1 MRSVVASTKCITISI
16 LLSAALFA
24 ACGDSSSTSSDTQRT
39 NISVPQNSSIG
50 IESSICTDTVAVPCN
65 VNGLDSCEYGTLVDN
80 RDGQVYKTVKIGC
93 QWWMAENLNYRY
105 LQPTEELDSSSFCY
119 NDSIEYCAKYG
130 RLYTWSAAMDS
141 AGLFSNSGKGCG
153 NNTFCN
159 LDSVVVQGVCPEGW
173 HVPVDLEFDILAFA
187 VGGYYPNGGKVL
199 KSASDWADNG
209 NGADAFGFSALPAGF
224 VFAYNGERYNNM
236 YYDAQFWSTT
246 ECCSPMNSSGAGLR
260 MDENNDYA
268 YLNNSEKYY
277 GFSVRCVRD
286 HEWKL
291 WNPPDEK

>member
-1 MRSVVASTKCITISI
+1 MNASTKCVAISM
-16 LLSAALFA
+16 LLSAAMLA
-24 ACGDSSSTSSDTQRT
+24 ACGDSSSTGSETQR
-39 NISVPQNSSIG
+39 PDGQQNSSSS
-50 IESSICTDTVAVPCN
+50 IESSLCTDTVAAPCN
-65 VNGLDSCEYGTLVDN
+65 VNGLDSCKYGTLVDN

-119 NDSIEYCAKYG
+119 NDSMDYCAKYG

-173 HVPVDLEFDILAFA
+173 HIPVDVEFDILAFA
-187 VGGYYPNGGKVL
+187 VGKYNPNGGKVL
-199 KSASDWADNG
+199 KSANDWGDNG
-209 NGADAFGFSALPAGF
+209 NGSDAFGFSALPAGF
-224 VFAYNGERYNNM
+224 VFNGERYDNM
-236 YYDAQFWSTT
+236 FYTARFWSTT
-246 ECCSPMNSSGAGLR
+246 ECCSPMNSAGASLQ
-260 MDENNDYA
+260 MDHNDYA
-268 YLNNSEKYY
+268 RLMNSDKFFS
-277 GFSVRCVRD
+277 FSVRCVKD

-291 WNPPDEK
+291 WNPPNEK

>member
-1 MRSVVASTKCITISI
+1 M
-16 LLSAALFA
+16 LLSAAMLA
-24 ACGDSSSTSSDTQRT
+24 ACGDSSSTGSETQR
-39 NISVPQNSSIG
+39 PDGLQNSSSS
-50 IESSICTDTVAVPCN
+50 IESSLCTDTVAAPCN
-65 VNGLDSCEYGTLVDN
+65 VNGLDSCKYGTLVDN

-119 NDSIEYCAKYG
+119 NDSMDYCAKYG

-173 HVPVDLEFDILAFA
+173 HIPVDVEFDILAFA
-187 VGGYYPNGGKVL
+187 VGKYSPNGGKVL
-199 KSASDWADNG
+199 KSASDWGDDG
-209 NGADAFGFSALPAGF
+209 NGSDAFGFSALPAGF
-224 VFAYNGERYNNM
+224 VFNGERYDNM
-236 YYDAQFWSTT
+236 FYTARFWSTT
-246 ECCSPMNSSGAGLR
+246 ECCSPMNSAGASLQ
-260 MDENNDYA
+260 MDHNDYA
-268 YLNNSEKYY
+268 RLMNSDKFFS
-277 GFSVRCVRD
+277 FSVRCVKD

-291 WNPPDEK
+291 WNPPNEK

>member
-1 MRSVVASTKCITISI
+1 MNASTKCVAISM
-16 LLSAALFA
+16 LLSAAMLA
-24 ACGDSSSTSSDTQRT
+24 ACGDSSSTGSETQR
-39 NISVPQNSSIG
+39 PDGLQNSSSS
-50 IESSICTDTVAVPCN
+50 IESSLCTDTVAAPCN
-65 VNGLDSCEYGTLVDN
+65 VNGLDSCKYGTLVDN

-119 NDSIEYCAKYG
+119 NDSMDYCAKYG

-173 HVPVDLEFDILAFA
+173 HIPVDVEFDILAFA
-187 VGGYYPNGGKVL
+187 VGKYSPNGGKVL
-199 KSASDWADNG
+199 KSASDWGDDG
-209 NGADAFGFSALPAGF
+209 NGSDAFGFSALPAGF
-224 VFAYNGERYNNM
+224 VFNGERYDNM
-236 YYDAQFWSTT
+236 FYTARFWSTT
-246 ECCSPMNSSGAGLR
+246 ECCSPMNSAGASLQ
-260 MDENNDYA
+260 MDHNDYA
-268 YLNNSEKYY
+268 RLMNSDKFFS
-277 GFSVRCVRD
+277 FSVRCVKD

-291 WNPPDEK
+291 WNPPNEK

>member
-1 MRSVVASTKCITISI
+1 MNASTKCVAISM
-16 LLSAALFA
+16 LLSAAMLA
-24 ACGDSSSTSSDTQRT
+24 ACGDSSSTGSETQR
-39 NISVPQNSSIG
+39 PDGQQNSSSS
-50 IESSICTDTVAVPCN
+50 IESSLCTDTVAAPCN
-65 VNGLDSCEYGTLVDN
+65 VNGLDSCKYGTLVDN

-119 NDSIEYCAKYG
+119 NDLMDYCAKYG

-173 HVPVDLEFDILAFA
+173 HIPVDVEFDILAFA
-187 VGGYYPNGGKVL
+187 VGKYSPNGGKVL
-199 KSASDWADNG
+199 KSASDWGDNG
-209 NGADAFGFSALPAGF
+209 NGSDAFGFSALPAGF
-224 VFAYNGERYNNM
+224 VFNGERYDNM
-236 YYDAQFWSTT
+236 FYTARFWSTT
-246 ECCSPMNSSGAGLR
+246 ECCSPMNSAGASLQ
-260 MDENNDYA
+260 MDHNDYA
-268 YLNNSEKYY
+268 RLMNSDKFFS
-277 GFSVRCVRD
+277 FSVRCVKD

>member
-1 MRSVVASTKCITISI
+1 M
-16 LLSAALFA
+16 LLSAAMLA
-24 ACGDSSSTSSDTQRT
+24 ACGDSSSTGSETQR
-39 NISVPQNSSIG
+39 PDGQQNSSSS
-50 IESSICTDTVAVPCN
+50 IESSLCTDTVAAPCN
-65 VNGLDSCEYGTLVDN
+65 VNGLDSCKYGTLVDN

-119 NDSIEYCAKYG
+119 NDSMDYCAKYG

-173 HVPVDLEFDILAFA
+173 HIPVDVEFDILAFA
-187 VGGYYPNGGKVL
+187 VGKYFPNGGKVL
-199 KSASDWADNG
+199 KSASDWGDNG
-209 NGADAFGFSALPAGF
+209 NGSDAFGFSALPAGF
-224 VFAYNGERYNNM
+224 VFNGERYDNM
-236 YYDAQFWSTT
+236 FYTARFWSTT
-246 ECCSPMNSSGAGLR
+246 ECCSPMNSAGASLQ
-260 MDENNDYA
+260 MDHNDYA
-268 YLNNSEKYY
+268 RLMNSDKFFS
-277 GFSVRCVRD
+277 FSVRCVKD

>member
-1 MRSVVASTKCITISI
+1 MNASTKCVAISM
-16 LLSAALFA
+16 LLSAAMLA
-24 ACGDSSSTSSDTQRT
+24 ACGDSSSTGSETQR
-39 NISVPQNSSIG
+39 PDGQQNSSSS
-50 IESSICTDTVAVPCN
+50 IESSLCTDTVAAPCN
-65 VNGLDSCEYGTLVDN
+65 VNGLDSCKYGTLVDN

-119 NDSIEYCAKYG
+119 NDSMDYCAKYG

-173 HVPVDLEFDILAFA
+173 HIPVDVEFDILAFA
-187 VGGYYPNGGKVL
+187 VGKYSPNGGKVL
-199 KSASDWADNG
+199 KSASDWGDNG
-209 NGADAFGFSALPAGF
+209 NGSDAFGFSALPAGF
-224 VFAYNGERYNNM
+224 VFNGERYDNM
-236 YYDAQFWSTT
+236 FYTARFWSTT
-246 ECCSPMNSSGAGLR
+246 ECCSPMNSAGASLQ
-260 MDENNDYA
+260 MDHNDYA
-268 YLNNSEKYY
+268 RLMNSDKFFS
-277 GFSVRCVRD
+277 FSVRCVKD

>member
-1 MRSVVASTKCITISI
+1 MNASTKCVAISM
-16 LLSAALFA
+16 LLSAAMLA
-24 ACGDSSSTSSDTQRT
+24 ACGDSSSTGSETQR
-39 NISVPQNSSIG
+39 PDGQQNSSSS
-50 IESSICTDTVAVPCN
+50 IESSLCTDTVAAPCN
-65 VNGLDSCEYGTLVDN
+65 VNGLDSCKYGTLVDN

-119 NDSIEYCAKYG
+119 NDSMDYCAKYG

-173 HVPVDLEFDILAFA
+173 HIPVDVEFDILAFA
-187 VGGYYPNGGKVL
+187 VGKYFPNGGKVL
-199 KSASDWADNG
+199 KSASDWGDNG
-209 NGADAFGFSALPAGF
+209 NGSDAFGFSALPAGF
-224 VFAYNGERYNNM
+224 VFNGERYDNM
-236 YYDAQFWSTT
+236 FYTARFWSTT
-246 ECCSPMNSSGAGLR
+246 ECCSPMNSAGASLQ
-260 MDENNDYA
+260 MDHNDYA
-268 YLNNSEKYY
+268 RLMNSDKFFS
-277 GFSVRCVRD
+277 FSVRCVKD

>member
-1 MRSVVASTKCITISI
+1 MNASTKCVAISM
-16 LLSAALFA
+16 LLSAAMLA
-24 ACGDSSSTSSDTQRT
+24 ACGDSSSTGSETQR
-39 NISVPQNSSIG
+39 PDGQQNSSSS
-50 IESSICTDTVAVPCN
+50 IESSLCTDTVAAPCN
-65 VNGLDSCEYGTLVDN
+65 VNGLDSCKYGTLVDN

-119 NDSIEYCAKYG
+119 NDSMDYCAKYG

-173 HVPVDLEFDILAFA
+173 HIPVDVEFDILAFA
-187 VGGYYPNGGKVL
+187 VGKYSPNGGKVL
-199 KSASDWADNG
+199 KSASDWGDNG
-209 NGADAFGFSALPAGF
+209 NGSDAFGFSALPAGF
-224 VFAYNGERYNNM
+224 VFNGERYDNM
-236 YYDAQFWSTT
+236 FYTARFWSTT
-246 ECCSPMNSSGAGLR
+246 ECCSPMNSAGASLQ
-260 MDENNDYA
+260 MDHNDYA
-268 YLNNSEKYY
+268 RLMNSDKFFN
-277 GFSVRCVRD
+277 FSVRCVKD

>member
-39 NISVPQNSSIG
+39 NISGPQNSSIG
-50 IESSICTDTVAVPCN
+50 IESSLCTDTVAVPCN
-65 VNGLDSCEYGTLVDN
+65 VNGLDSCKYGTLVDN

-93 QWWMAENLNYRY
+93 QWWMVENLNYRY
-105 LQPTEELDSSSFCY
+105 LQPTEDLDSSSFCY

-153 NNTFCN
+153 SNTFCS
-159 LDSVVVQGVCPEGW
+159 LDSVVVRGVCPEGW
-173 HVPVDLEFDILAFA
+173 HIPVDVEFDILAFA
-187 VGGYYPNGGKVL
+187 VGKYSPNGGKVL
-199 KSASDWADNG
+199 KSASDWGDNG
-209 NGADAFGFSALPAGF
+209 NGSDAFGFSALPAGF
-224 VFAYNGERYNNM
+224 VFNGERYDNM
-236 YYDAQFWSTT
+236 FYTARFWSTT
-246 ECCSPMNSSGAGLR
+246 ECCSPMNSAGASLQ
-260 MDENNDYA
+260 MDHNDYA
-268 YLNNSEKYY
+268 RLMNSDKFFS
-277 GFSVRCVRD
+277 FSVRCVKD

-291 WNPPDEK
+291 WNPPNEK

>member
-1 MRSVVASTKCITISI
+1 MNASTKCVAISM
-16 LLSAALFA
+16 LLSAAMLA
-24 ACGDSSSTSSDTQRT
+24 ACGDSSSTGSETQR
-39 NISVPQNSSIG
+39 PDGQQNSSSS
-50 IESSICTDTVAVPCN
+50 IESSLCTDTVAAPCN
-65 VNGLDSCEYGTLVDN
+65 VNGLDSCKYGTLVDN

-119 NDSIEYCAKYG
+119 NDSMDYCAKYG

-173 HVPVDLEFDILAFA
+173 HIPVDVEFDILAFA
-187 VGGYYPNGGKVL
+187 VGKYSPNGGKVL
-199 KSASDWADNG
+199 KSASDWGDNG
-209 NGADAFGFSALPAGF
+209 NGSDAFGFSALPAGF
-224 VFAYNGERYNNM
+224 VFNGERYDNM
-236 YYDAQFWSTT
+236 FYTARFWSTT
-246 ECCSPMNSSGAGLR
+246 ECCSPMNSAGASLQ
-260 MDENNDYA
+260 MDHNDYA
-268 YLNNSEKYY
+268 RLMNSDKFFS
-277 GFSVRCVRD
+277 FSVRCVKD

-291 WNPPDEK
+291 WNPPNEK

>member
-1 MRSVVASTKCITISI
+1 MNASTKCVAISM
-16 LLSAALFA
+16 LLSAAMLA
-24 ACGDSSSTSSDTQRT
+24 ACGDSSSTGSETQRP
-39 NISVPQNSSIG
+39 NGQQNSSSS
-50 IESSICTDTVAVPCN
+50 IESSLCTDTVAAPCN
-65 VNGLDSCEYGTLVDN
+65 VNGLDSCKYGTLVDN

-119 NDSIEYCAKYG
+119 NDSMDYCAKYG

-173 HVPVDLEFDILAFA
+173 HIPVDVEFDILAFA
-187 VGGYYPNGGKVL
+187 VGKYSPNGGKVL
-199 KSASDWADNG
+199 KSASDWGDNG
-209 NGADAFGFSALPAGF
+209 NGSDAFGFSALPAGF
-224 VFAYNGERYNNM
+224 VFNGERYDNM
-236 YYDAQFWSTT
+236 FYTARFWSTT
-246 ECCSPMNSSGAGLR
+246 ECCSPMNSAGASLQ
-260 MDENNDYA
+260 MDHNDYA
-268 YLNNSEKYY
+268 RLMNSDKFFS
-277 GFSVRCVRD
+277 FSVRCVKD

-291 WNPPDEK
+291 WNPPNEK